1 MANVN
6 KKKIL
11 IELTEEE
18 IESIDRFLEIIG
30 KKNRID
36 GIRAILDVISN
47 VGAKR
52 DSKILLLSATER
64 GVNILENRNK
74 ILKVS
79 KTESRDTRECTVS
92 IEYSGGKTNFDS
104 FIRRGI
110 EL

>member
-1 MANVN
+1 MATVN

-18 IESIDRFLEIIG
+18 IETIDRFLEIIG

-36 GIRAILDVISN
+36 GIRTMLELLGNI
-47 VGAKR
+47 GAKR
-52 DSKILLLSATER
+52 DSKVLLLSATER
-64 GVNILENRNK
+64 GVNILENKNK
-74 ILKVS
+74 MLKIS

-92 IEYSGGKTNFDS
+92 VEYSDGKTNFDS

>member
-1 MANVN
+1 VATVN

-18 IESIDRFLEIIG
+18 IETIDRFLEIIG

-36 GIRAILDVISN
+36 GIRTMLELLGNI
-47 VGAKR
+47 GAKR
-52 DSKILLLSATER
+52 DSKVLLLSATER
-64 GVNILENRNK
+64 GVNILENKNK
-74 ILKVS
+74 MLKIS

-92 IEYSGGKTNFDS
+92 VEYSDGKTNFDS